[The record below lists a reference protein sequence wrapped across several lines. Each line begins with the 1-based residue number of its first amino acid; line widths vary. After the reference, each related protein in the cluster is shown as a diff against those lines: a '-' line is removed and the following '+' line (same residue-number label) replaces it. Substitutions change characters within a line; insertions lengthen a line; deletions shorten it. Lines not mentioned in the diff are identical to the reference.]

1 MSVTTSNG
9 SIAPIA
15 QQTIA
20 LDQVPY
26 NIQVPGTYFEVHANY
41 SQAGLL
47 GYPAQALII
56 GQMLASGSA
65 APNTPIPIYD
75 ALSAN
80 AYFGAGSICSQM
92 CAAFIANNP
101 WTTLFA
107 IGVPDAA
114 GATKAA
120 ASLTFAGAATAAGTL
135 MLYVQGIQV
144 QTGVNVGDTAATIA
158 GNVAQSLAETL
169 GLDAAATITGDVI
182 TLTALQ
188 GGTLG
193 NTLDLRLNYN
203 PGDTTPAGVTV
214 TIVPFAG
221 GATDPTITDALNAI
235 SETWFTDIV
244 MCWNDSANVALLEE
258 ILVTR
263 FEALG
268 KLDSHAYRAIAGT
281 PGTVQAAQ
289 ASLNSRYASTLAV
302 QNPLNPTW
310 MWAAALAGVAS
321 YFLAADPSRQLRGIA
336 LAGILAP
343 ANADRYTQTERNILL
358 GAGISTFNVEKDG
371 TVALERVVTEY
382 LTSPQ
387 GVPDSTWH
395 DIMVPKTMSRIRYDW
410 AGYVS
415 LTYPRN
421 KLADDGTLAAEFDQ
435 TVVTP
440 SRLQSSW
447 AGRSRIYAE
456 LGWIEHS
463 TALAKQALF
472 VRDQTD
478 PNRVNARQQVQI
490 IGNLMVL
497 AGSLEF
503 SL

>member
-120 ASLTFAGAATAAGTL
+120 ASLTFAGTATAAGTL

-144 QTGVNVGDTAATIA
+144 QTGVNVGDTAATVA

-182 TLTALQ
+182 TLTALH

-203 PGDTTPAGVTV
+203 PGDTTPAGITV
-214 TIVPFAG
+214 TLAPFAG
-221 GATDPTITDALNAI
+221 GATDPTIAAALSAI

-244 MCWNDSANVALLEE
+244 MCWNDATNVSLLEE

-263 FEALG
+263 FEAMG
-268 KLDSHAYRAIAGT
+268 KLDSHAYRVIEGT

-289 ASLNSRYASTLAV
+289 ASLNSRYASTL
-302 QNPLNPTW
+302 
-310 MWAAALAGVAS
+310 
-321 YFLAADPSRQLRGIA
+321 
-336 LAGILAP
+336 
-343 ANADRYTQTERNILL
+343 
-358 GAGISTFNVEKDG
+358 
-371 TVALERVVTEY
+371 
-382 LTSPQ
+382 
-387 GVPDSTWH
+387 
-395 DIMVPKTMSRIRYDW
+395 
-410 AGYVS
+410 
-415 LTYPRN
+415 
-421 KLADDGTLAAEFDQ
+421 
-435 TVVTP
+435 
-440 SRLQSSW
+440 
-447 AGRSRIYAE
+447 
-456 LGWIEHS
+456 
-463 TALAKQALF
+463 
-472 VRDQTD
+472 
-478 PNRVNARQQVQI
+478 
-490 IGNLMVL
+490 
-497 AGSLEF
+497 
-503 SL
+503 